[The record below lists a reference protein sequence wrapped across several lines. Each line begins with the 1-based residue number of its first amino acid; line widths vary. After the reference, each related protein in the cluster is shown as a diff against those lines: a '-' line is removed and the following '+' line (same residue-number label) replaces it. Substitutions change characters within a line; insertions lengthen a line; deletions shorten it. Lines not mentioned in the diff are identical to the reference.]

1 MKTLLL
7 PIAVLTVLGLSS
19 MTMANESQ
27 SSDQEPVAKQEEQQ
41 KKFKHD
47 HRKHKG
53 MPSAGESAATDNDES
68 VEKPKKKKVHN
79 HRKVH
84 K

>member
-1 MKTLLL
+1 MKLLL
-7 PIAVLTVLGLSS
+7 TALISIALGLSS
-19 MTMANESQ
+19 MAMANESD
-27 SSDQEPVAKQEEQQ
+27 SPEQEPVAKQVEQQ

-53 MPSAGESAATDNDES
+53 LPSAGESAATDNDEAA
-68 VEKPKKKKVHN
+68 EKPKKKKVHN
-79 HRKVH
+79 HKKVH

>member
-1 MKTLLL
+1 MKLLL
-7 PIAVLTVLGLSS
+7 IPLVSIALGLSS
-19 MTMANESQ
+19 MTMANESY
-27 SSDQEPVAKQEEQQ
+27 SSDQEAVAKQVEQQ

-53 MPSAGESAATDNDES
+53 LPSAGESAETDNDEAT
-68 VEKPKKKKVHN
+68 EKPKKKKVHN
-79 HRKVH
+79 HKKVH

>member
-1 MKTLLL
+1 MKLLL
-7 PIAVLTVLGLSS
+7 AALISIALGLSS
-19 MTMANESQ
+19 MTMADESY
-27 SSDQEPVAKQEEQQ
+27 SPDQEPETKQAEQQ

-53 MPSAGESAATDNDES
+53 LPSAGESAATDNDEAA
-68 VEKPKKKKVHN
+68 ENPKKKKVHN
-79 HRKVH
+79 HKKVH

>member
-1 MKTLLL
+1 MKLLL
-7 PIAVLTVLGLSS
+7 IPLVAIAFGLSS
-19 MTMANESQ
+19 MTMANEPH
-27 SSDQEPVAKQEEQQ
+27 SSDQEPAVKQSEQQ

-53 MPSAGESAATDNDES
+53 LPSAGGSAATDNDEAA
-68 VEKPKKKKVHN
+68 EKPKKKKVHN
-79 HRKVH
+79 HKKVH